1 MLSTHP
7 KRPTTAHVRLW
18 GCLAICVFAA
28 MSFTVGEARGA
39 LALISCDGSS
49 ASEGW
54 KTFFQ
59 GNVSEDIAES
69 SCSERWANEAGEPWA
84 YPAGMEVRLRGGT
97 RSDARV
103 GLVFVAPE
111 GESLVGGD
119 ITVAPVGQVEPPFE
133 RVPSLPGAGEEPS
146 KRAELALGNLENVFW
161 VGVDREPVTVT
172 IPARGGPL
180 YASVLCGGE
189 PARVLCSSQTLYV
202 TSAHILLSPKTM
214 PSVSAI
220 SGSLAAAGVVHGT
233 QGVSFIASDAG
244 GPGVYQ
250 VTVAI
255 DGKTI
260 YQATPNLNG
269 GACASAGTYDDS
281 SLEFYTGT
289 PCPQSVPMTLPIHTS
304 TLPDGIHSLAV
315 TATDAAGNISSA
327 SQMIFRSENLISTAS
342 AGRVPRQQDKGP
354 EPAYLV
360 SFDGKTAALEHG
372 VRRTY
377 ADSSLTLSGTLTT
390 PQGAVA
396 PDVPIELLAHEGS
409 GTGGAERVLA
419 STTTDAGG
427 HWSLIAPKGP
437 SRTLRVSYS
446 QADTASV
453 QAATTIK
460 ESVNPTMSLRIHDQ
474 HRGRLT
480 FTGTVSVS
488 PLGHPLPLVL
498 IEASGDGRHWQTV
511 GREVRTN
518 SHGEYKLSYSSPLSV
533 GGRFAFRAITPETS
547 LWSQGD
553 TGSRWVKVH

>member
-1 MLSTHP
+1 VLSFHP
-7 KRPTTAHVRLW
+7 QRPTIAYLRLL
-18 GCLAICVFAA
+18 GSLAMCMLVAMVFIA
-28 MSFTVGEARGA
+28 GNARAGS
-39 LALISCDGSS
+39 LALVSCDGSS
-49 ASEGW
+49 ANEGW

-59 GNVSEDIAES
+59 GNVSEATAES
-69 SCSERWANEAGEPWA
+69 SCSERWTNEAGEPWA
-84 YPAGMEVRLRGGT
+84 FPAGMEASLQAGT

-103 GLVFVAPE
+103 GLEFVPPE
-111 GESLVGGD
+111 GESIVGGD
-119 ITVAPVGQVEPPFE
+119 ITVGPLGQVEPPFE
-133 RVPSLPGAGEEPS
+133 RVRSDPGAGEVPT
-146 KRAELALGNLENVFW
+146 KRAELALVRLENVFW
-161 VGVDREPVTVT
+161 VGVDKEPSTVT
-172 IPARGGPL
+172 IPSTGGPL

-189 PARVLCSSQTLYV
+189 PGGVMCSSQTLYV
-202 TSAHILLSPKTM
+202 PAAHILLSPRAE

-220 SGSLAAAGVVHGT
+220 SGSLTAAGVVHGT
-233 QGVSFIASDAG
+233 QAVSFNAYDTG

-269 GACASAGTYDDS
+269 GVCAPAGTDGS
-281 SLEFYTGT
+281 SLEFYTAE
-289 PCPQSVPMTLPIHTS
+289 PCPQSVPMTLPVHTS
-304 TLPDGIHSLAV
+304 TLPDGIHSLTV
-315 TATDAAGNISSA
+315 TATDAASNVSTA
-327 SQMIFRSENLISTAS
+327 SQVIFRSENLISTAS
-342 AGRVPRQQDKGP
+342 AGRVPRPQSKGI

-360 SFDGKTAALEHG
+360 SFDGKTSALLHG

-377 ADSSLTLSGTLTT
+377 ADSSLTLSGTLAT

-396 PDVPIELLAHEGS
+396 PDVPIELLAREGS

-446 QADTASV
+446 QASAASV
-453 QAATTIK
+453 QAGATIK

-474 HRGRLT
+474 HGGHLT
-480 FTGTVSVS
+480 FTGTVAVS

-518 SHGEYKLSYSSPLSV
+518 SHGEYKLSFSSPLSV

-547 LWSQGD
+547 LWLQGD
-553 TGSRWVKVH
+553 TGTRWVKVH